1 MYEYKHCTY
10 NINSLKVRETTIESD
25 FYDIDSTGFIQVLLK
40 KASLKITLS
49 RSSVNF

>member
-25 FYDIDSTGFIQVLLK
+25 FYDIDSTGFLQVLK